1 MRIILAST
9 TILIG
14 IALLY
19 YKFGWLSVSEFN
31 KDVDWLFWACV
42 RLLEVWGEQTGLGYN
57 LINIIIFIFLQPL
70 LILLFFIMW
79 RIEVNRRKKLT
90 KILNGKNNFQ

>member
-1 MRIILAST
+1 MRIILVST

-19 YKFGWLSVSEFN
+19 YKFGWFSVNDFN
-31 KDVDWLFWACV
+31 KDVDWLFWVCV

-70 LILLFFIMW
+70 LILLFFILW
-79 RIEVNRRKKLT
+79 RIEVNRRKK
-90 KILNGKNNFQ
+90 IN